1 MGCPQ
6 ALLTSVLRSKKLM
19 RRIRAEETGVLTGVF
34 LQDSQQ
40 IGGGVPWTTGSVQV
54 E

>member
-6 ALLTSVLRSKKLM
+6 ALLTSVLRSKKLI
-19 RRIRAEETGVLTGVF
+19 RIRAEETGVLTGVF

-40 IGGGVPWTTGSVQV
+40 IRGGVPWTPGSVQV

>member
-1 MGCPQ
+1 
-6 ALLTSVLRSKKLM
+6 M
-19 RRIRAEETGVLTGVF
+19 RRKRAEETGVLTGVS

-40 IGGGVPWTTGSVQV
+40 IGVGVPWTPGSVQV